1 MNELQFYT
9 SSIPDSNPNKA
20 ELIKQWKIK
29 NKWGQQEVKEVVE
42 APVKEVKTNG
52 AAETDAAVVPTPGAS
67 ESSDSGSGNLKSS
80 LFGKSDFQKSYEK
93 QDKLNK
99 EYEKNKADYEAQ
111 MARLNKVSKIDEIYS
126 PGDGYNYRFSIDPES
141 NTLKYEAKTVEN
153 EEFKV
158 KTGIEA
164 FNIANMLGHLTE
176 EEKETLAKINA
187 QDKAE
192 SDRQKKRQKE
202 LLEAEKNQL
211 TAIPL
216 IQEGVEEDVEL
227 SEFSDEIEAWVIKEL
242 AKAGLDTAKSV
253 LEQDVDDLVKRTDLE
268 EETINDV
275 IRILKEE
282 FEE

>member
-111 MARLNKVSKIDEIYS
+111 MASLSKVSTKGSTYS
-126 PGDGYNYRFSIDPES
+126 
-141 NTLKYEAKTVEN
+141 
-153 EEFKV
+153 
-158 KTGIEA
+158 
-164 FNIANMLGHLTE
+164 AN
-176 EEKETLAKINA
+176 N
-187 QDKAE
+187 
-192 SDRQKKRQKE
+192 SDYKLCCR
-202 LLEAEKNQL
+202 
-211 TAIPL
+211 
-216 IQEGVEEDVEL
+216 
-227 SEFSDEIEAWVIKEL
+227 
-242 AKAGLDTAKSV
+242 
-253 LEQDVDDLVKRTDLE
+253 
-268 EETINDV
+268 
-275 IRILKEE
+275 
-282 FEE
+282 